1 MNSKFVMVHVRANLR
16 PLYNTKCPPY
26 GIAKCIFK
34 DNRVSFA
41 YTLPIKPK
49 SFMLHV
55 RAILR
60 PVLPFKPPPMAV
72 GKSGLG
78 FALAQSIAEIWHS

>member
-60 PVLPFKPPPMAV
+60 PLFPFRPPH
-72 GKSGLG
+72 GGWQKWSRIC
-78 FALAQSIAEIWHS
+78 SSSKHS

>member
-60 PVLPFKPPPMAV
+60 PVFPCGPPMAV

>member
-60 PVLPFKPPPMAV
+60 PVFPFGPPMAV

>member
-16 PLYNTKCPPY
+16 PLYNTKCPLY
-26 GIAKCIFK
+26 GIANCIFK
-34 DNRVSFA
+34 DKRVSFA
-41 YTLPIKPK
+41 YSLPIKPK

-60 PVLPFKPPPMAV
+60 PVFSLRTPPWR
-72 GKSGLG
+72 
-78 FALAQSIAEIWHS
+78 LAKVVSDLL

>member
-49 SFMLHV
+49 SFMLHF

-60 PVLPFKPPPMAV
+60 PVFPFGPPMAV

>member
-16 PLYNTKCPPY
+16 PLCNTKCPPY

-60 PVLPFKPPPMAV
+60 PVFPFGPPMAV

-78 FALAQSIAEIWHS
+78 IGMRQSIGEI

>member
-49 SFMLHV
+49 SFML
-55 RAILR
+55 
-60 PVLPFKPPPMAV
+60 
-72 GKSGLG
+72 
-78 FALAQSIAEIWHS
+78 

>member
-34 DNRVSFA
+34 NNRVSFA

-60 PVLPFKPPPMAV
+60 PVFPFGPPMAV